1 MTDELN
7 YLLRRPRFPILVDVG
22 TKLIWCRNNSH
33 AISRIRKSVF
43 DSDAPHHVIDVSGE
57 GFDIYPGALTI
68 TPLTFKKRWSKKELI
83 ALYNEHS
90 GGTKIE
96 YSDSKLSNRRY
107 EKLFNEIIELLDD
120 NS

>member
-7 YLLRRPRFPILVDVG
+7 YLLRRPKFPILVDAG
-22 TKLIWCRNNSH
+22 TKLIGCRNNSQ
-33 AISRIRKSVF
+33 AISRIRKRLF

-57 GFDIYPGALTI
+57 GFDIYPGTMTI
-68 TPLTFKKRWSKKELI
+68 TPLTFKKRWFKKELI

-90 GGTKIE
+90 DGARIE
-96 YSDSKLSNRRY
+96 YSDSALGNKRY
-107 EKLFNEIIELLDD
+107 DRLFNEIIELLDD